1 MTTLLLNIISL
12 FTFIGMTLVIISI
25 AIVLSLLLTV
35 VTNKRKRTKRNN
47 NKCINDYIHKRRF

>member
-1 MTTLLLNIISL
+1 MTTLLLNVICL

-47 NKCINDYIHKRRF
+47 NRCINNYIHKRRF